1 MTRRFNFGAG
11 PAPMP
16 EVILEEVQQELL
28 DWNGLG
34 LSVMEISH
42 RSPEFIEI
50 AKQAESDFRDLLD
63 LTDSYAV
70 LFLHGGATLQ
80 NAMIPLNLSTEGGKA
95 DYVNTGHWANR
106 SISEAKKY
114 TDVNIAASSEDKN
127 FTYFPKQSSW
137 SLSKDT
143 AYVHITPNETIGG
156 LRFKGIE
163 DSEVPI
169 VADYS
174 SGILSEVIDVSKFS
188 LIYGGAQ
195 KNIGPAG
202 LGFAII
208 KKDLLG
214 KAQSITPTMLNYSEM
229 HEGGSMY
236 NTPPTFAWYVAGKI
250 FKWLKSKGGVAE
262 MEKLNNR
269 KAKKLYSFIDQSSF
283 YENKI
288 NKEDRSIMNIPFQLN
303 DESLNSKFLEESR
316 DAGLLAL
323 KGHRSVGGMRASIY
337 NAMPEEGVEALVDF
351 METFEKERS

>member
-1 MTRRFNFGAG
+1 VTRRFNFGAG
-11 PAPMP
+11 PATMP
-16 EVILEEVQQELL
+16 EVVLEEVQQELL
-28 DWNGLG
+28 DWKGMG

-50 AKQAESDFRDLLD
+50 ANQAESDFRDLLGI
-63 LTDSYAV
+63 TDSYAV

-80 NAMIPLNLSTEGGKA
+80 NAMIPLNLSPEGGKA
-95 DYVNTGHWANR
+95 DYVNTGHWAKR

-114 TDVNIAASSEDKN
+114 TDVNIAASSEDKD

-137 SLSKDT
+137 SLSKNT
-143 AYVHITPNETIGG
+143 AYIHITPNETIGG
-156 LRFKGIE
+156 LRLKDIE
-163 DSEVPI
+163 DSEAPL

-250 FKWLKSKGGVAE
+250 FQWLKSMGGVSE
-262 MEKLNNR
+262 MEKINNR
-269 KAKKLYSFIDQSSF
+269 KAKKLYSFIDQSGF

-303 DESLNSKFLEESR
+303 DENLNSKFIKESI

-337 NAMPEEGVEALVDF
+337 NAMPEEGVDALIDF
-351 METFEKERS
+351 MEIFEKERS